1 MERDALFIL
10 SRGGTNRLILAQG
23 SAEKKGKSRVFA
35 LRTWNVPRS
44 IVVGM
49 KIAFFDTHR
58 FEREPFQTANAKHGH
73 SITFL
78 EPRLTAATASLARGY
93 PAVCAFVN
101 DKVDRETQTILKE
114 GGTRLIALR
123 SAGFNHVDLAAADA
137 LGLDVVR
144 VPEYSPYAVAEHAVC
159 LLLALNRKIH
169 RAYSRVREL
178 NFSLDGL
185 VGFDLHGKTVGLI
198 GTGKIGTVM
207 ARILHGF
214 GCRLLLF
221 DRQPQQDL
229 ARELGARYVDLPTL
243 YRESDVISLH
253 VPLTPETRY
262 LINEK
267 ALNAMKPGVI
277 LLNTGRGALVE
288 TRALIAKLKTGHVGG
303 AGLDVYEEEES
314 IFFQNLSDSGL
325 QDDVLARLLTFP
337 NVLITAHQAF
347 LTHEAL
353 GNIAS
358 TTLESITAFERGEPL
373 RHRVSVERISGPKP

>member
-1 MERDALFIL
+1 
-10 SRGGTNRLILAQG
+10 
-23 SAEKKGKSRVFA
+23 
-35 LRTWNVPRS
+35 
-44 IVVGM
+44 
-49 KIAFFDTHR
+49 
-58 FEREPFQTANAKHGH
+58 
-73 SITFL
+73 
-78 EPRLTAATASLARGY
+78 
-93 PAVCAFVN
+93 
-101 DKVDRETQTILKE
+101 
-114 GGTRLIALR
+114 
-123 SAGFNHVDLAAADA
+123 
-137 LGLDVVR
+137 
-144 VPEYSPYAVAEHAVC
+144 
-159 LLLALNRKIH
+159 
-169 RAYSRVREL
+169 VREL